1 MPGLKYN
8 KGVSNW
14 PVFYDD
20 KFYTNYADC
29 KQAAGSEY
37 SSPGVKKCIV
47 ILGLDR
53 NIWSKVRKLKY
64 RYHENTN
71 SFIFGLGQIIHGFL
85 IVLFLKVVFLQKEPL
100 KIKRF

>member
-1 MPGLKYN
+1 MKYN
-8 KGVSNW
+8 KGVSTW

-37 SSPGVKKCIV
+37 SSSGAKKCII

-53 NIWSKVRKLKY
+53 NFWSKLGMLKY
-64 RYHENTN
+64 RY
-71 SFIFGLGQIIHGFL
+71 SFIFVMGQIIHGFS
-85 IVLFLKVVFLQKEPL
+85 IVLFPRVVFLKKEPL